1 MNKEKL
7 KYGVVGS
14 GSWATA
20 LIKILSESINEI
32 NWYVRNI
39 ENIDFIKNN
48 SHNPSYL
55 SSVELKLNKL
65 NISDDISQVVKN
77 SDIII
82 VAVPSE
88 YVHTEMKKIDI
99 DISKKII
106 ICALKGLVPE
116 TNLLFGEHM
125 SKFFNIS
132 MDNFLVIGGPCHAE
146 EVALEKLSY
155 LTIGSSNIK
164 LCEKISDDFKC
175 KYINVK
181 SSNDVIGIEYASM
194 LKNIFALAVGIS
206 NGLGYGDNYQSVLM
220 SNSIKE
226 MNMFILKR
234 YRNERNINDSAYL
247 GDLLVTGYS
256 TFSRNRMFGNMIG
269 KGYTVKAAQLEMKMV
284 AEGYIATKKA
294 FILNQE
300 SIDKVQ
306 TPIID
311 SVYKILYKKRSAR
324 KIFKE
329 LSTIIS

>member
-7 KYGVVGS
+7 KYGVIGS

-20 LIKILSESINEI
+20 LIKILSENINEI
-32 NWYVRNI
+32 NWCVRNI

-77 SDIII
+77 SDVII
-82 VAVPSE
+82 VAIPSE

-300 SIDKVQ
+300 SSDKVQ

-311 SVYKILYKKRSAR
+311 SVYKILYEKRSAR

-329 LSTIIS
+329 LSAIIS

>member
-1 MNKEKL
+1 MKKNYT
-7 KYGVVGS
+7 YGIVGS

-20 LIKILSESINEI
+20 LIKILSENVREI
-32 NWYVRNI
+32 NWYVRNS
-39 ENIDFIKNN
+39 ENIDFIKTN
-48 SHNPSYL
+48 SHNPNYL
-55 SSVELKLNKL
+55 SSVELDLGKLK
-65 NISDDISQVVKN
+65 ISEDISEVTQN
-77 SDIII
+77 SDVIII
-82 VAVPSE
+82 AIPSE
-88 YVHTEMKKIDI
+88 YVNSEMKKINI
-99 DISKKII
+99 DISEKII
-106 ICALKGLVPE
+106 ICALKGLVQE
-116 TNLLFGEHM
+116 TNLLFGKHM
-125 SKFFNIS
+125 NKFFNVS
-132 MDNFLVIGGPCHAE
+132 NNNFLVIGGPCHAE

-164 LCEKISDDFKC
+164 LCKKISNDFSC

-181 SSNDVIGIEYASM
+181 ASDDVVGIEYASM
-194 LKNIFALAVGIS
+194 LKNIYALAVGIS

-226 MNMFILKR
+226 MKRFISKR
-234 YRNERNINDSAYL
+234 HKIKRNINNSAYL

-294 FILNQE
+294 FLLNQD
-300 SIDKVQ
+300 SINKIK

-311 SVYKILYKKRSAR
+311 AVYKILYKKRSAR

-329 LSTIIS
+329 LSDVIS

>member
-1 MNKEKL
+1 MKKNYT
-7 KYGVVGS
+7 YGIVGS

-20 LIKILSESINEI
+20 LIKILSENVKEI
-32 NWYVRNI
+32 NWYVRNS
-39 ENIDFIKNN
+39 ENIDFIKTN
-48 SHNPSYL
+48 SHNPNYL
-55 SSVELKLNKL
+55 SSVNLDLSKLK
-65 NISDDISQVVKN
+65 ISEDISKVAQN
-77 SDIII
+77 SDVIII
-82 VAVPSE
+82 AIPSE
-88 YVHTEMKKIDI
+88 YVNSEMKKINI
-99 DISKKII
+99 DISEKII
-106 ICALKGLVPE
+106 ICALKGLVQE
-116 TNLLFGEHM
+116 TNLLFGKHM
-125 SKFFNIS
+125 NKFFNVS
-132 MDNFLVIGGPCHAE
+132 NNNFLVIGGPCHAE

-164 LCEKISDDFKC
+164 LCKKISNDFSC

-181 SSNDVIGIEYASM
+181 ASDDVVGIEYASM
-194 LKNIFALAVGIS
+194 LKNIYALAVGIS

-226 MNMFILKR
+226 MKRFISKR
-234 YRNERNINDSAYL
+234 HKIKRNINNSAYL

-294 FILNQE
+294 FLLNQD
-300 SIDKVQ
+300 SINKIK

-311 SVYKILYKKRSAR
+311 AVYKILYKKRSAR

-329 LSTIIS
+329 LSDVIS

>member
-1 MNKEKL
+1 MKKNYT
-7 KYGVVGS
+7 YGVIGS

-20 LIKILSESINEI
+20 LIKILSENVREI
-32 NWYVRNI
+32 NWYVRNS
-39 ENIDFIKNN
+39 ENIDFIKTN
-48 SHNPSYL
+48 SHNPNYL
-55 SSVELKLNKL
+55 SSVELDLGKLK
-65 NISDDISQVVKN
+65 ISEDISEVTQN
-77 SDIII
+77 SDVIII
-82 VAVPSE
+82 AIPSE
-88 YVHTEMKKIDI
+88 YVNSEMKKINI
-99 DISKKII
+99 DISEKII
-106 ICALKGLVPE
+106 ICALKGLVQE
-116 TNLLFGEHM
+116 TNLLFGKHM
-125 SKFFNIS
+125 NKFFNVS
-132 MDNFLVIGGPCHAE
+132 NNNFLVIGGPCHAE

-164 LCEKISDDFKC
+164 LCKKISNDFSC

-181 SSNDVIGIEYASM
+181 ASDDVVGIEYASM
-194 LKNIFALAVGIS
+194 LKNIYALAVGIS

-226 MNMFILKR
+226 MKRFISKR
-234 YRNERNINDSAYL
+234 HKIKRNINNSAYL

-294 FILNQE
+294 FLLNQD
-300 SIDKVQ
+300 SINKIK

-311 SVYKILYKKRSAR
+311 AVYKILYKKRNAR

-329 LSTIIS
+329 LSDVIS

>member
-311 SVYKILYKKRSAR
+311 SVYKILYKKRSAK

>member
-1 MNKEKL
+1 MNRKKL
-7 KYGVVGS
+7 KYGVIGS

-20 LIKILSESINEI
+20 LSKILSENINEI
-32 NWYVRNI
+32 NWYIRDSN
-39 ENIDFIKNN
+39 NIDFIKNN
-48 SHNPSYL
+48 CHNPNYL
-55 SSVELKLNKL
+55 SAVELNLNKL
-65 NISDDISQVVKN
+65 NISENISEVAKK

-88 YVHTEMKKIDI
+88 YVNAEIKKIDI
-99 DISKKII
+99 DISNKII
-106 ICALKGLVPE
+106 ICALKGIVPE

-125 SKFFNIS
+125 YKFFNIS
-132 MDNFLVIGGPCHAE
+132 KDNFLVIGGPCHAE

-164 LCEKISDDFKC
+164 LCEKISNDFTC
-175 KYINVK
+175 KYINVTA
-181 SSNDVIGIEYASM
+181 SDDVIGIEYASM
-194 LKNIFALAVGIS
+194 LKNIYALAVGIS

-226 MNMFILKR
+226 MNRFISKR
-234 YRNERNINDSAYL
+234 HEIKRDINNSAYL

-269 KGYTVKAAQLEMKMV
+269 KGYTVRAAQSEMKMV

-294 FILNQE
+294 FLLNE
-300 SIDKVQ
+300 DSANKTK

-311 SVYKILYKKRSAR
+311 AVYKILYDKRSPR

-329 LSTIIS
+329 LSNIIN

>member
-1 MNKEKL
+1 MKKNYT
-7 KYGVVGS
+7 YGVIGS

-20 LIKILSESINEI
+20 LIKILSENVREI
-32 NWYVRNI
+32 NWYVRNS
-39 ENIDFIKNN
+39 ENIDFIKTN
-48 SHNPSYL
+48 SHNPNYL
-55 SSVELKLNKL
+55 SSVELDLRKLK
-65 NISDDISQVVKN
+65 ISEDISEVAQN
-77 SDIII
+77 SDVIII
-82 VAVPSE
+82 AIPSE
-88 YVHTEMKKIDI
+88 YVNSEMKKINI
-99 DISKKII
+99 DISEKII
-106 ICALKGLVPE
+106 ICALKGLVQE
-116 TNLLFGEHM
+116 TNLLFGKHM
-125 SKFFNIS
+125 NKFFNVS
-132 MDNFLVIGGPCHAE
+132 NNNFLVIGGPCHAE

-164 LCEKISDDFKC
+164 LCKKISNDFSC

-181 SSNDVIGIEYASM
+181 ASDDVVGIEYASM
-194 LKNIFALAVGIS
+194 LKNIYALAVGIS

-226 MNMFILKR
+226 MKRFISKR
-234 YRNERNINDSAYL
+234 HKIKRNINNSAYL

-294 FILNQE
+294 FLLNQD
-300 SIDKVQ
+300 SINKTK

-311 SVYKILYKKRSAR
+311 GVYKILYKKRSAR

-329 LSTIIS
+329 LSDIIS

>member
-1 MNKEKL
+1 MKKNYT
-7 KYGVVGS
+7 YGVIGS

-20 LIKILSESINEI
+20 LIKILSENVREI
-32 NWYVRNI
+32 NWYVRNS
-39 ENIDFIKNN
+39 ENIDFIKTN
-48 SHNPSYL
+48 SHNPNYL
-55 SSVELKLNKL
+55 SSVNLDLSKLK
-65 NISDDISQVVKN
+65 ISEDISEVTQN
-77 SDIII
+77 SDVIII
-82 VAVPSE
+82 AIPSE
-88 YVHTEMKKIDI
+88 YVNSEMKKINI
-99 DISKKII
+99 DISEKII
-106 ICALKGLVPE
+106 ICALKGLVQE
-116 TNLLFGEHM
+116 TNLLFGKHM
-125 SKFFNIS
+125 NKFFNVAKN
-132 MDNFLVIGGPCHAE
+132 NFLVIGGPCHAE

-164 LCEKISDDFKC
+164 LCKKISNDFSC

-181 SSNDVIGIEYASM
+181 ASDDVVGIEYASM
-194 LKNIFALAVGIS
+194 LKNIYALAVGIS

-226 MNMFILKR
+226 MKRFISKR
-234 YRNERNINDSAYL
+234 HKIKRNINNSAYL

-294 FILNQE
+294 FLLNQD
-300 SIDKVQ
+300 SINKIK

-311 SVYKILYKKRSAR
+311 AVYKILYKKRSAR

-329 LSTIIS
+329 LSDVIS

>member
-7 KYGVVGS
+7 KYGVIGS

-20 LIKILSESINEI
+20 LIKILSENINEI
-32 NWYVRNI
+32 NWCVRNI

-77 SDIII
+77 SDVII
-82 VAVPSE
+82 VAIPSE

-132 MDNFLVIGGPCHAE
+132 VDNFLVIGGPCHAE

-300 SIDKVQ
+300 SSDKVQ

-311 SVYKILYKKRSAR
+311 SVYKILYEKRSAR

>member
-1 MNKEKL
+1 MKKNYT
-7 KYGVVGS
+7 YGVIGS

-20 LIKILSESINEI
+20 LIKILSENVREI
-32 NWYVRNI
+32 NWYVRNS
-39 ENIDFIKNN
+39 ENIDFIKTN
-48 SHNPSYL
+48 SHNPNYL
-55 SSVELKLNKL
+55 SSVELDLGKLK
-65 NISDDISQVVKN
+65 ISEDISEVTQN
-77 SDIII
+77 SDVIII
-82 VAVPSE
+82 AIPSE
-88 YVHTEMKKIDI
+88 YVNSEMKKINI
-99 DISKKII
+99 DISEKII
-106 ICALKGLVPE
+106 ICALKGLVQE
-116 TNLLFGEHM
+116 TNLLFGKHM
-125 SKFFNIS
+125 NKFFNVAKN
-132 MDNFLVIGGPCHAE
+132 NFLVIGGPCHAE

-164 LCEKISDDFKC
+164 LCKKISNDFSC

-181 SSNDVIGIEYASM
+181 ASDDVVGIEYASM
-194 LKNIFALAVGIS
+194 LKNIYALAVGIS

-226 MNMFILKR
+226 MKRFISKR
-234 YRNERNINDSAYL
+234 HKIKRNINNSAYL

-294 FILNQE
+294 FLLNQD
-300 SIDKVQ
+300 SINKIK

-311 SVYKILYKKRSAR
+311 AVYKILYKKRSAR

-329 LSTIIS
+329 LSDVIS

>member
-1 MNKEKL
+1 MKKNYT
-7 KYGVVGS
+7 YGVIGS

-20 LIKILSESINEI
+20 LIKILSENVKEI
-32 NWYVRNI
+32 NWYVRNS
-39 ENIDFIKNN
+39 ENIDFIKTN
-48 SHNPSYL
+48 SHNPNYL
-55 SSVELKLNKL
+55 SSVNLDLSKLK
-65 NISDDISQVVKN
+65 ISEDISKVAQN
-77 SDIII
+77 SDVIII
-82 VAVPSE
+82 AIPSE
-88 YVHTEMKKIDI
+88 YVNSEMKKINI
-99 DISKKII
+99 DISEKII
-106 ICALKGLVPE
+106 ICALKGLVQE
-116 TNLLFGEHM
+116 TNLLFGKHM
-125 SKFFNIS
+125 NKFFNVAKN
-132 MDNFLVIGGPCHAE
+132 NFLVIGGPCHAE

-164 LCEKISDDFKC
+164 LCEKISNDFSC

-181 SSNDVIGIEYASM
+181 ASDDVVGIEYASM
-194 LKNIFALAVGIS
+194 LKNIYALAVGIS

-226 MNMFILKR
+226 MKRFISKR
-234 YRNERNINDSAYL
+234 HKIKRNINNSAYL

-294 FILNQE
+294 FLLNQD
-300 SIDKVQ
+300 SINKIK

-311 SVYKILYKKRSAR
+311 AVYKILYDKRSAR

-329 LSTIIS
+329 LSDVIS

>member
-20 LIKILSESINEI
+20 LIKILSENINEI

-39 ENIDFIKNN
+39 ENIYFIKNN
-48 SHNPSYL
+48 SHNPTYL

-65 NISDDISQVVKN
+65 NISDDISHVVKN
-77 SDIII
+77 SDVII

-164 LCEKISDDFKC
+164 LCEKISDDFNC

-234 YRNERNINDSAYL
+234 CRNERNINDSAYL

-300 SIDKVQ
+300 SSDKVQ

-311 SVYKILYKKRSAR
+311 SVYKILYEKRSAR